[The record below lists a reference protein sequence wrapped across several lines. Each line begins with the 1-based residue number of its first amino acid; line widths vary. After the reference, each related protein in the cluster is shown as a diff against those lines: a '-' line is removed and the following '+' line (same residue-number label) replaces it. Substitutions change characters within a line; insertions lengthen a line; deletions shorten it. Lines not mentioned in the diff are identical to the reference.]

1 MKKKIRGVKRRDIQL
16 DFDLY
21 RVNVPIR
28 GLSDASLSVVDLWPE
43 GAKQT
48 IMFLHGYAGCLDS
61 WEFQI
66 NHFVRN
72 YRVVAPDLRG
82 HGQSDAPFTQYTM
95 PELVADLQTI
105 VEELNFPEKFI
116 LVAHSFGGSIAVE
129 YANAYPERLEKL
141 VLLST
146 AGEYPLPKI
155 ADLLLRIPSA
165 FYRLWWDYRPR
176 WDADIHVMKRM
187 MSNNLRKWQ
196 GWSLLR
202 DISMP
207 CLVVTGEQD
216 RYFPRY
222 VFEEVGEMIPNAE
235 VHDIGSAK
243 HKVQLERH
251 QAVNRVIERFIEG
264 NHRKSWRGQ
273 AQAANIFSN
282 RIWLKHYGKETP
294 PTIPFPRRP
303 LTTFLESTADWL
315 PKRTALIFY
324 GTKLT
329 YRQLNRQVNQFAQ
342 VLHGLGVKLGDRVMI
357 VLPNMPQM
365 IIAYYATLKIG
376 GVVVLPNPDADA
388 TQIMQQLTQTG
399 STVLVTLCDFSP
411 LAQKIRANCHIKHII
426 FADLRHVVSRRVYHK
441 LITRW
446 RLNEN
451 EAQTETDALVEPLG
465 PRMAELMRDAPIEA
479 PSVKVSSTDLAA
491 IMFTS
496 GTTDAPKG
504 VCLSHANL
512 VANALQ
518 TRHWFAD
525 LRYGKESCLSV
536 IPLLHSYGMTNAMNI
551 PITIGATI
559 ILLPVFDVEQ
569 VLEHIKLYKPTIFP
583 GVPSMYTAINQVANV
598 RNYGLSSIKA
608 CISGSAPL
616 PVEVQEAFEKLTQ
629 GRLIE
634 GYGLTEASPITHAN
648 PIHGVRKPGSIGIP
662 IPNTEAKI
670 VDLQT
675 GADLPAGQIGEL
687 LVRGPQVMMG
697 YWSQDGRIDRQSVMK
712 NGWLSTGDV
721 AIYDTDGYF
730 QLINRKRDTI
740 IFGDYSVYPRDVEE
754 VLYENSKVMEA
765 AVVGVGRAETGQKVK
780 AFVVPR
786 PGSHLTVEELLDLCR
801 RRLEE
806 YAVPWQIEFRDEL
819 PKSFIGKVLRRLLVQ
834 DEESIKMAGQKV
846 ER

>member
-28 GLSDASLSVVDLWPE
+28 GVSDASLSVVDLWPE

-48 IMFLHGYAGCLDS
+48 MMFIHGYAGCLES

-66 NHFVRN
+66 NHFARS

-82 HGQSDAPFTQYTM
+82 HGQSDAPFTEYTM
-95 PELVADLQTI
+95 PELVSDIQAVVEDLK
-105 VEELNFPEKFI
+105 LPDKFI

-146 AGEYPLPKI
+146 GGEYPLPKV
-155 ADLLLRIPSA
+155 ADFLLAIPSA
-165 FYRLWWDYRPR
+165 FYRLVWDYRPR
-176 WDADIHVMKRM
+176 WDAEIHVMKRM

-202 DISMP
+202 NISMP

-216 RYFPRY
+216 RYFPRH
-222 VFEEVGEMIPNAE
+222 VFDEVGKIVPNAD
-235 VHDIGSAK
+235 VYDVGSAK

-251 QAVNRVIERFIEG
+251 QAVNRVIERFIEDDQ
-264 NHRKSWRGQ
+264 RKSWRGQ
-273 AQAANIFSN
+273 AEVPNIFDK
-282 RIWLKHYGKETP
+282 RIWLKSYSKETP
-294 PTIPFPRRP
+294 PTIPFPRQP

-315 PKRTALIFY
+315 PKRTAIVFY

-342 VLHGLGVKLGDRVMI
+342 VLHGLGLKPGERVMV
-357 VLPNMPQM
+357 VLPNIPQL
-365 IIAYYATLKIG
+365 IIAYFATLKIG

-388 TQIMQQLTQTG
+388 TQIIRQVTLTG
-399 STVLVTLCDFSP
+399 SKVLISLCDFSP
-411 LAQKIRANCHIKHII
+411 LAQRIKANSEVEHIL
-426 FADLRHVVSRRVYHK
+426 FADIGHVVSRRVYNK
-441 LITRW
+441 LMARW
-446 RLNEN
+446 GLNEN
-451 EAQTETDALVEPLG
+451 QAHAHANALAEQLG
-465 PRMAELMRDAPIEA
+465 RRMSDLMLDAPIEA
-479 PSVKVSSTDLAA
+479 PAVALSSTDLAT
-491 IMFTS
+491 IIFTS
-496 GTTDAPKG
+496 GTTNSPKG

-525 LRYGKESCLSV
+525 LDYGKETCLSV
-536 IPLLHSYGMTNAMNI
+536 IPLLHSYGMTNGMNV

-559 ILLPVFDVEQ
+559 VLLPVFDVQE
-569 VLEHIKLYKPTIFP
+569 VLEHIKQYKPTILS
-583 GVPSMYTAINQVANV
+583 GVPSMYSAMNQVPNL
-598 RNYGLSSIKA
+598 RSYGLSSIKA
-608 CISGSAPL
+608 CISGSAAL
-616 PVEVQEAFEKLTQ
+616 PIEVQEAFEKRTL

-670 VDLQT
+670 VHLQT
-675 GADLPAGQIGEL
+675 GQDLPVGQIGEL
-687 LVRGPQVMMG
+687 VVKGPQVMMG
-697 YWSQDGRIDRQSVMK
+697 YWSENGKIDDQSALK
-712 NGWLSTGDV
+712 DGWLYTGDV
-721 AIYDTDGYF
+721 AICDPEGYF

-740 IFGDYSVYPRDVEE
+740 LFGDYSVYPRDVEE
-754 VLYENSKVMEA
+754 VLYENTKVMEA
-765 AVVGVGRAETGQKVK
+765 AVVGVGTAETGQKIK

-786 PGSHLTVEELLDLCR
+786 PGTQLTVEELLDLCKH
-801 RRLEE
+801 RLEE

-834 DEESIKMAGQKV
+834 DEQEEGAKIT
-846 ER
+846 